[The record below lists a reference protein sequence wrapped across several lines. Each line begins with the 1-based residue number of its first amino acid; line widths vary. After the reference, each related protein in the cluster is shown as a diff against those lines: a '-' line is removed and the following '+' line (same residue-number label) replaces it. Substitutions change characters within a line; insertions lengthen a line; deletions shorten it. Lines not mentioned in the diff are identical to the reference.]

1 MHVLFF
7 DIVVDRLLGMLGSLS
22 TQVFVKH
29 SLHVVGLLEL
39 VAGGER
45 VLSRHDAESQFGEI
59 VLQADRVR
67 CINMKHMHAWIH
79 EHAHK

>member
-1 MHVLFF
+1 MHVCFVDL
-7 DIVVDRLLGMLGSLS
+7 VVDQLLGMLGSLS
-22 TQVFVKH
+22 TQVFAEH

-39 VAGGER
+39 VVAGER